1 MTPTEVI
8 SEIQKLP
15 LSDVRQVTDQLTR
28 YLHEQETVATHVN
41 MDVCEDEF
49 ESYLLAKGLV
59 SHIAT
64 QDETGDEFDAFDP
77 IVVKGEPLSETIIRE
92 RR

>member
-15 LSDVRQVTDQLTR
+15 LSDVRQVATELTH
-28 YLHEQETVATHVN
+28 YLREQDTVAG
-41 MDVCEDEF
+41 DEDTERREEEF
-49 ESYLLAKGLV
+49 ERVLLAKGMI
-59 SHIAT
+59 SHIAAR
-64 QDETGDEFDAFDP
+64 DETDEEFDAFEP